1 MTRSISMDPVH
12 PASPDLVARQLQNGL
27 PQCQPSTGT
36 TLRLATF
43 FVLSII
49 CHALT
54 LHVAPGQHSA
64 VVMFRAVG
72 MIFSPVTA
80 GLYSLMSLGRM
91 GVAWL
96 SILARSIELVHRIL
110 APEKDPPSGA
120 NHNLHEMR
128 SNTFELG
135 DIHERPETEGVDN
148 AISPT
153 TNRRHRLSRS
163 NSVPDLR
170 PSGVRSQSDPSPFEF
185 TPQRPNLPQSPTDP
199 TAAQSAQS
207 PLQESPIVSTIKLA
221 TTMAVHRDRL
231 RQNNGTIDVGS
242 ELPHRMQTRAVIAG
256 AVAVHV
262 PRQFRELLRHRNWER
277 LSRREISTEYCRI
290 PESDHAFDEF
300 YQFILPPTATILDK
314 TLRLH
319 HGSVFREAA
328 GGLLQLGF
336 GLYQLISDD
345 ARYSVARDGMAS
357 PFLLVLPYLGMAA
370 VNTTI
375 NILDPPY
382 EAVTVLDISPQAR
395 EWLNRLRFGREFSPR
410 RDTRSTTDS
419 NGTSVRYSIPPHRSV
434 TLRMPQRGTTHS
446 GVETLSGPGTMF
458 RLDSS
463 TSYSSPPLV
472 QSPGA
477 STPSFLSVPLDQLK
491 WTDFVEWMDFAYGRR
506 IDISPVDRLYRTAWL
521 SHSIIIGE
529 FIYTTIV
536 GLLIPAVLLAVVGG
550 WTRFRTS
557 NYGLSLAFNLL
568 ALFGIPFLQFVLYTH
583 YRLVRMLRE
592 FRGREEHGTFYNPQ
606 PSAKQLKQQRK
617 RAKARTMPVGW
628 TAPTS
633 TRTKTMWWTSMVAM
647 SVGIYFPTRKS
658 IIVGYVILILGTS
671 ICEFVL
677 VGINLQRTLDCEGP
691 LL

>member
-1 MTRSISMDPVH
+1 MDSVH

-27 PQCQPSTGT
+27 PQCQPSSGT
-36 TLRLATF
+36 TLRIATF

-54 LHVAPGQHSA
+54 LHVAPGQYSA

-96 SILARSIELVHRIL
+96 SILARSIELLHRIL
-110 APEKDPPSGA
+110 APEKETQFGVP
-120 NHNLHEMR
+120 HNLHEKR

-135 DIHERPETEGVDN
+135 DIHERRETESMDD

-153 TNRRHRLSRS
+153 ANPRFRLSRS

-170 PSGVRSQSDPSPFEF
+170 PSGDRTQSDPSPFQPTSE
-185 TPQRPNLPQSPTDP
+185 RPNLPERRSDST
-199 TAAQSAQS
+199 TAQSAQS
-207 PLQESPIVSTIKLA
+207 PLQESPLVSTIKLA
-221 TTMAVHRDRL
+221 ATMAVHRDRL
-231 RQNNGTIDVGS
+231 RQSNGTIDVGS
-242 ELPHRMQTRAVIAG
+242 ELPHRMHTRAVIAG
-256 AVAVHV
+256 AVAIHV

-319 HGSVFREAA
+319 PGSVFREAS

-375 NILDPPY
+375 NVIDPPY

-395 EWLNRLRFGREFSPR
+395 EWLNRLRFGGDFSPR

-419 NGTSVRYSIPPHRSV
+419 NGTPVRYNIPPHRSI
-434 TLRMPQRGTTHS
+434 TLRMPQRGTTNS
-446 GVETLSGPGTMF
+446 GSEARPGTMF
-458 RLDSS
+458 RLDTS
-463 TSYSSPPLV
+463 TPYPSPQLV
-472 QSPGA
+472 QSPG
-477 STPSFLSVPLDQLK
+477 SSVPSFLSVPTDQLK
-491 WTDFVEWMDFAYGRR
+491 WTDFVEWMDFAYGKR
-506 IDISPVDRLYRTAWL
+506 IDVSPVDRLYRTAWL
-521 SHSIIIGE
+521 THSIIIGE

-550 WTRFRTS
+550 WTRLRTS

-583 YRLVRMLRE
+583 YRLGRMLRE
-592 FRGREEHGTFYNPQ
+592 FRGRKEHGTFHNPE
-606 PSAKQLKQQRK
+606 PSEKQLKQQRK
-617 RAKARTMPVGW
+617 REKARTMPVGW
-628 TAPTS
+628 TAPAN
-633 TRTKTMWWTSMVAM
+633 TRTKAMWWTSMIAM
-647 SVGIYFPTRKS
+647 SVGIYFPTRKT

-677 VGINLQRTLDCEGP
+677 VGINLQRTLECKEP